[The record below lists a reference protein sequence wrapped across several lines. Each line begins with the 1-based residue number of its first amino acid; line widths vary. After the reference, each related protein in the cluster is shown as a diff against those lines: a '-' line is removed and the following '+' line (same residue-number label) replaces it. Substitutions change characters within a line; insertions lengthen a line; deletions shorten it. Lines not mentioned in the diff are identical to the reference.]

1 MSPAERK
8 PEGGPGVARK
18 VVSLPAAAHVET
30 WAGANEAKDEKLRVR
45 RLTRWADSGG
55 FQLRHSDYGWAL
67 IDTERKPVGGRNDHS
82 LKELESLLAEA
93 LKQ

>member
-1 MSPAERK
+1 VSPERR

-18 VVSLPAAAHVET
+18 FVTLPAAHVET
-30 WAGANEAKDEKLRVR
+30 WAGANEAKDEKLRER
-45 RLTRWADSGG
+45 RLKREAGSRG

-67 IDTERKPVGGRNDHS
+67 MDTERKPVDGRNDHT
-82 LKELESLLAEA
+82 LKELEKLLAEA